1 MSFFVNAQLSSVS
14 LSHCHVNGEL
24 SETHQIA
31 LGVPQG
37 SILGPLLFNIY
48 VNSLP
53 TAVEKSRMILC
64 VDDAMLSIFCNN
76 TTQVKQDFATSLQ
89 PYSDWYT
96 YNRLTLNVKN
106 TKIMCVG
113 CKTMLSKFED
123 FDFSLEGGKLIA
135 FPALPWAKMELVT
148 TYQQPIEAAYSNIL
162 AGYCVIL

>member
-1 MSFFVNAQLSSVS
+1 MGYKILMKFWISFFVNAQLSSVS

-64 VDDAMLSIFCNN
+64 ADDAVLSIFCNN
-76 TTQVKQDFATSLQ
+76 TTQVKQDFATWL
-89 PYSDWYT
+89 
-96 YNRLTLNVKN
+96 
-106 TKIMCVG
+106 
-113 CKTMLSKFED
+113 
-123 FDFSLEGGKLIA
+123 
-135 FPALPWAKMELVT
+135 
-148 TYQQPIEAAYSNIL
+148 
-162 AGYCVIL
+162 